1 MNTSFLLSS
10 SGSGRAT
17 AYTDSNKIISHQGKT
32 HVTWLDTPNEG
43 FRIKIRT
50 LDQASGEWTE
60 EVTVGEADDN
70 HGGPSLTI
78 DAEGYLHIVYF
89 SHHHPFRY
97 QRSVRPNDA
106 SEWGEIEQF
115 GTDLT
120 YPTLLCAQDGT
131 LILSARRSY
140 EDKPWEHEQ
149 WKKAPGGKW
158 TRHSTLIRSDHTNY
172 SQYAASMVWGLDH
185 KSLYLSFRIYQQ
197 PSYDTPPYWYT
208 AFGVM
213 MSPDEGETWTKVD
226 GTPLTLPATVA
237 TSDILVNTQTSE
249 GRIVE
254 AGAMAISPEGVPFVV
269 YHVRMDDS
277 SESYLA
283 TPLPDGGWNHLHLN
297 RFLSAEHRD
306 LGLMMA
312 GSVAFKGNGQ
322 PVIVGTLVDL
332 TDREQYWG
340 HPTTQLVQFDSED
353 GGLTFTSKL
362 IDEKDPG
369 QPQWM
374 PNVERPTRF
383 NDVPEIPGMIYTDG
397 GRGAGCDDV
406 LKNKVFWTLL
416 D

>member
-1 MNTSFLLSS
+1 MNTPFLLSS

-17 AYTDSNKIISHQGKT
+17 AYIESNKIISHQGKT

-43 FRIKIRT
+43 FRIKART

-60 EVTVGEADDN
+60 EVTIGEAIDN
-70 HGGPSLTI
+70 HGGPALTI
-78 DAEGYLHIVYF
+78 DHEGYLHIVYF

-106 SEWGEIEQF
+106 SEWGPIEQF

-140 EDKPWEHEQ
+140 EDNPWELEM
-149 WKKAPGGKW
+149 WKKAPGGEW
-158 TRHSTLIRSDHTNY
+158 TRHSTIIRSDHINY

-197 PSYDTPPYWYT
+197 PSFDTPPYWYT
-208 AFGVM
+208 SFGVM
-213 MSPDEGETWTKVD
+213 MSPDQAETWMKVD
-226 GTPLTLPATVA
+226 GTALELPATVE
-237 TSDILVNTQTSE
+237 TSDILVKTETSE

-254 AGAMAISPEGVPFVV
+254 AGAMAISPEGVPFVG

-283 TPLPDGGWNHLHLN
+283 TPLPEGGWKHLHLN
-297 RFLSAEHRD
+297 RFLSAEYRN
-306 LGLMMA
+306 LGLMMGGA
-312 GSVAFKGNGQ
+312 IAFKGNGQ
-322 PVIVGTLVDL
+322 PVIVAVLVDL
-332 TDREQYWG
+332 ADGEQYWG
-340 HPTTQLVQFDSED
+340 HPTSQLVQFDSTD
-353 GGLTFTSKL
+353 GGQTFTSKL
-362 IDEKDPG
+362 IGGKDPE

-374 PNVERPTRF
+374 PNVERPTGF

-406 LKNKVFWTLL
+406 LKNKVLWTVL